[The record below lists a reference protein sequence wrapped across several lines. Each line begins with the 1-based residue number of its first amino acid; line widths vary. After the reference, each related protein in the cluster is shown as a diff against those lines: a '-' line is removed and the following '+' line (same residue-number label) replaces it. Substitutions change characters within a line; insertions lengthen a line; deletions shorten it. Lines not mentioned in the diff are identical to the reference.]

1 LIVIAGEEAFAVA
14 PVVDFPPGQPGTPIM
29 RGVNLPWDFELSYS
43 LALA

>member
-1 LIVIAGEEAFAVA
+1 VIAGEEVFAAA
-14 PVVDFPPGQPGTPIM
+14 PVVDFPPTGQHGTPIM